1 MTISAVGL
9 QVERDRYREMCQI
22 LLSQLRERNAAIDRL
37 RAQQHRLREEYRRL
51 RETVL
56 RDDRRTG

>member
-37 RAQQHRLREEYRRL
+37 RVQQHRLREEYRRL

>member
-1 MTISAVGL
+1 VTISAVGL

-22 LLSQLRERNAAIDRL
+22 LLSQLHERNAAIDRL